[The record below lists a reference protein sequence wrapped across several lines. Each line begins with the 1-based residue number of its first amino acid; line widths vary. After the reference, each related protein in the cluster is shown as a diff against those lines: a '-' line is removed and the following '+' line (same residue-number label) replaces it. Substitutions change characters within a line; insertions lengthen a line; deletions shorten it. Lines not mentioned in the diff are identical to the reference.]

1 MSRLSIY
8 TKDEAQKTVEG
19 LYKDVERRIQ
29 ASQPGICP
37 IDLSVSFLH
46 ICRSQ
51 SCGKC
56 VPCRV
61 GLVRLEEEI
70 QKILDGNG
78 TMETLDV
85 IEKTAEGIYF
95 SADCAIGFEAARMVL
110 TGLKGF
116 RDDYIEHIQHGRCS
130 IVKKEPVPCV
140 SLCPAH
146 VDVPGY
152 ISLVRE
158 GRYQDAA
165 NLIRKDNPLP
175 SVCGYICEHPCE
187 TRCRRTLVD
196 DPINIRALKRYA
208 VDHEGEIPKP
218 VCAEPTGK
226 KVVIIGGG
234 PGGLSAAYYLA
245 RMGHSVT
252 IYEQRKQLGG
262 MLRYGI
268 PNYRLPREVLDKE
281 IDAILSAGIKV
292 HTNTSVGSD
301 VDVRDLKANYDAI
314 YICIGAH
321 VGRKVGIEGEDA
333 EGVYSAVEVLRR
345 IGDGDKPDYHG
356 KRIVVI
362 GGGNV
367 AMDAA
372 RSAVRL
378 GAESVQIAYRRRKN
392 DMTALPEELI
402 GAEQDGCEI
411 VELHAPT
418 RVETDENGKVTAL
431 WVQPQIV
438 GDIKGGRPSP
448 RDADMPERRLAC
460 DIVIVAIGQGI
471 DYTRLA
477 EESGVSI
484 RKGGRIEALD
494 TSEIKDMEGVY
505 AGGDCVTG
513 PATVIRAIAAGKV
526 AAANIDEYLGYN
538 HEITCDVELPPIRL
552 DDHEPCGRINMKE
565 REPSERI
572 HDFDL
577 MEYGFTEEE
586 ACQEAGRC
594 LHCDHF
600 GYGSF
605 KGGREEKW

>member
-95 SADCAIGFEAARMVL
+95 SSDCAIGFEAARMVL

-418 RVETDENGKVTAL
+418 RVETDENGRPRGMRICRNAGSPATSSSSPSDRESTTPVWRRNPACPSGRADGSKRWIPVRSRTWRVSMPAATA
-431 WVQPQIV
+431 
-438 GDIKGGRPSP
+438 SP
-448 RDADMPERRLAC
+448 DRRLLSAPSLPARWRRP
-460 DIVIVAIGQGI
+460 ISTNIW
-471 DYTRLA
+471 
-477 EESGVSI
+477 
-484 RKGGRIEALD
+484 
-494 TSEIKDMEGVY
+494 
-505 AGGDCVTG
+505 VTIMRS
-513 PATVIRAIAAGKV
+513 PATLNCRRSGWMTMNLAA
-526 AAANIDEYLGYN
+526 ES
-538 HEITCDVELPPIRL
+538 T
-552 DDHEPCGRINMKE
+552 
-565 REPSERI
+565 
-572 HDFDL
+572 
-577 MEYGFTEEE
+577 
-586 ACQEAGRC
+586 
-594 LHCDHF
+594 
-600 GYGSF
+600 
-605 KGGREEKW
+605 

>member
-95 SADCAIGFEAARMVL
+95 SSDCAIGFEAARMVL

-130 IVKKEPVPCV
+130 IVKKEPVSCV

-262 MLRYGI
+262 MLRYVI

>member
-1 MSRLSIY
+1 M
-8 TKDEAQKTVEG
+8 
-19 LYKDVERRIQ
+19 
-29 ASQPGICP
+29 
-37 IDLSVSFLH
+37 
-46 ICRSQ
+46 
-51 SCGKC
+51 
-56 VPCRV
+56 
-61 GLVRLEEEI
+61 
-70 QKILDGNG
+70 
-78 TMETLDV
+78 
-85 IEKTAEGIYF
+85 
-95 SADCAIGFEAARMVL
+95 
-110 TGLKGF
+110 
-116 RDDYIEHIQHGRCS
+116 
-130 IVKKEPVPCV
+130 
-140 SLCPAH
+140 
-146 VDVPGY
+146 
-152 ISLVRE
+152 
-158 GRYQDAA
+158 
-165 NLIRKDNPLP
+165 
-175 SVCGYICEHPCE
+175 
-187 TRCRRTLVD
+187 
-196 DPINIRALKRYA
+196 
-208 VDHEGEIPKP
+208 
-218 VCAEPTGK
+218 
-226 KVVIIGGG
+226 
-234 PGGLSAAYYLA
+234 
-245 RMGHSVT
+245 
-252 IYEQRKQLGG
+252 
-262 MLRYGI
+262 
-268 PNYRLPREVLDKE
+268 
-281 IDAILSAGIKV
+281 
-292 HTNTSVGSD
+292 
-301 VDVRDLKANYDAI
+301 
-314 YICIGAH
+314 
-321 VGRKVGIEGEDA
+321 
-333 EGVYSAVEVLRR
+333 
-345 IGDGDKPDYHG
+345 
-356 KRIVVI
+356 
-362 GGGNV
+362 
-367 AMDAA
+367 
-372 RSAVRL
+372 
-378 GAESVQIAYRRRKN
+378 
-392 DMTALPEELI
+392 
-402 GAEQDGCEI
+402 
-411 VELHAPT
+411 ELHAPT